1 MRNNLVESSIDLSKE
16 VLGLEDESTTFYV
29 GRADYCHIHL
39 SDKSVSREHLEINYR
54 ANSWSFR
61 CLSEFSP
68 VLFNGVQ
75 ILEGKLKNGD
85 IIQIGQFQLAINL
98 ELIDTTPKP
107 VIAETPTAPVVEEPE
122 PELEPET
129 EPELEE
135 QDQETAQMDNDA
147 SNEAIDESGDFM
159 EIEKTE
165 SNTSDGA
172 QPEAADLDGEVF
184 QEAIEEVPQE
194 MAFGEEE
201 AFESDN
207 LPIDD
212 SSESTRVFAGF
223 SKVELELFG
232 EFAPY
237 DKFVITGN
245 ETFIGRDANKC
256 QIIIN
261 DPEVSSVHAVVR
273 KRNVVVELEDLQ
285 SGNGTLLNGV
295 RVNKEELSNND
306 EFIIGSTTFTL
317 KVYSHF
323 IEDEKERLMPVE
335 ENQIVEVEEI
345 VEVGPDFEGEVD
357 IENQTNDMAEEKS
370 FIKKIMKDPKKKR
383 IAMILGVALL
393 ALFMF
398 DEEKPVK
405 KAPSKAELEAK
416 KTLTEKEADKQD
428 ELAKKINLSPEQL
441 AALEATYQLG
451 YELFQQGKYAES
463 IIELEKVKAIDP
475 NYKNTRLILDQA
487 NEGFRKLEELEQ
499 KRKAEIERKE
509 RMDKVKALVE
519 KAKEA
524 VKERQSAVADAL
536 FSKILELDP
545 ENFDVPQLKI
555 EIEAWKKEQERIAVE
570 KAQKEAD
577 RKRKV
582 GLIQPSKTFYMK
594 KEWYTAIIKLE
605 EFLKIQDMDEDLT
618 KEAIEML
625 EDSRKQLAEIIAP
638 LIGKGRSLKEGQ
650 DLKGAYESFLKV
662 LDHDP
667 YNMEAVREMN
677 EIRDTLTNRSRK
689 VYREAIISESLS
701 LFEDAKEKLN
711 EVMQI
716 SPVDSEY
723 FKKSNDKLKNY
734 LD

>member
-1 MRNNLVESSIDLSKE
+1 VNISVLKNNNVESSIDLSKE
-16 VLGLEDESTTFYV
+16 VEGLGDESTTFFV
-29 GRADYCHIHL
+29 GRADYCHIYIP
-39 SDKSVSREHLEINYR
+39 DKSISREHLEIIYR
-54 ANSWSFR
+54 NKGWSFR

-68 VLFNGVQ
+68 VLLNGVQ
-75 ILEGKLKNGD
+75 TLEGKLKNGD
-85 IIQIGQFQLAINL
+85 IIQIGQYQMAINL
-98 ELIDTTPKP
+98 QEKVLKVESVP
-107 VIAETPTAPVVEEPE
+107 VPE
-122 PELEPET
+122 PSAIEK
-129 EPELEE
+129 EE
-135 QDQETAQMDNDA
+135 ESIEVDA
-147 SNEAIDESGDFM
+147 DEEI

-165 SNTSDGA
+165 SEASDEKSEGDSVDSGLD
-172 QPEAADLDGEVF
+172 DLDKKEENPSEAVPEVSLDADAF
-184 QEAIEEVPQE
+184 QPTDAPVGDVSFDNAATE
-194 MAFGEEE
+194 
-201 AFESDN
+201 ESDN
-207 LPIDD
+207 LPTEGGSD
-212 SSESTRVFAGF
+212 STRVFSGF
-223 SKVELELFG
+223 SKIELELFG

-237 DKFVITGN
+237 DKFVVTAN
-245 ETFIGRDANKC
+245 DTFIGRDANKC
-256 QIIIN
+256 QIVIN

-273 KRNVVVELEDLQ
+273 KRNVTVILEDLQ

-295 RVNKEELSNND
+295 RINKEELSNND

-323 IEDEKERLMPVE
+323 IEEEKGRLMPVE
-335 ENQIVEVEEI
+335 ENQVVEVEEI
-345 VEVGPDFEGEVD
+345 VEVGPEFEGQVD
-357 IENQTNDMAEEKS
+357 IENQANDLANEKS
-370 FIKKIMKDPKKKR
+370 LIKRIMKDPKKKR
-383 IAMILGVALL
+383 IAMIVGVLFL
-393 ALFMF
+393 AWFMF
-398 DEEKPVK
+398 GEEEPVK
-405 KAPSKAELEAK
+405 KPPTKAQKDAQ
-416 KTLTEKEADKQD
+416 KTLAEKEANKQD

-451 YELFQQGKYAES
+451 YELFQQGKYSES

-509 RMDKVKALVE
+509 RMDKVKDLVE

-524 VKERQSAVADAL
+524 VKERQAAVAEAL
-536 FSKILELDP
+536 FGKILELDP

-555 EIEAWKKEQERIAVE
+555 EIDAWKKEQERIAVE

-582 GLIQPSKTFYMK
+582 GLLQPSKTFYLK

-618 KEAIEML
+618 KEGAQML
-625 EDSRKQLAEIIAP
+625 EDARKQLNEQIAP
-638 LIGKGRSLKEGQ
+638 LLGKGRSLKEGQ

-662 LDHDP
+662 LDFDP

-677 EIRDTLTNRSRK
+677 EIRDNLTNRSRK

-701 LFEDAKEKLN
+701 LFDDAKEKLN

-716 SPVDSEY
+716 SPLDSEY
-723 FKKSNDKLKNY
+723 YKKSQNKLKNY

>member
-1 MRNNLVESSIDLSKE
+1 MKNNNVESSIDLSKE
-16 VLGLEDESTTFYV
+16 VEGLGDESTTFFV
-29 GRADYCHIHL
+29 GRADYCHIYIP
-39 SDKSVSREHLEINYR
+39 DKSISREHLEIIYR
-54 ANSWSFR
+54 NKGWSFR

-68 VLFNGVQ
+68 VLLNGVQ
-75 ILEGKLKNGD
+75 TLEGKLKNGD
-85 IIQIGQFQLAINL
+85 IIQIGQYQMAINL
-98 ELIDTTPKP
+98 QEKVLKVESVP
-107 VIAETPTAPVVEEPE
+107 VPE
-122 PELEPET
+122 PSAIEK
-129 EPELEE
+129 EE
-135 QDQETAQMDNDA
+135 ESIEVDA
-147 SNEAIDESGDFM
+147 DEEI

-165 SNTSDGA
+165 SEASDEKSEGDSVDSGLD
-172 QPEAADLDGEVF
+172 DLDKKEENPSEAVPEVSLDADAF
-184 QEAIEEVPQE
+184 QPTDAPVGDVSFDNAATE
-194 MAFGEEE
+194 
-201 AFESDN
+201 ESDN
-207 LPIDD
+207 LPTEGGSD
-212 SSESTRVFAGF
+212 STRVFSGF
-223 SKVELELFG
+223 SKIELELFG

-237 DKFVITGN
+237 DKFVVTAN
-245 ETFIGRDANKC
+245 DTFIGRDANKC
-256 QIIIN
+256 QIVIN

-273 KRNVVVELEDLQ
+273 KRNVTVILEDLQ

-295 RVNKEELSNND
+295 RINKEELSNND

-323 IEDEKERLMPVE
+323 IEEEKGRLMPVE
-335 ENQIVEVEEI
+335 ENQVVEVEEI
-345 VEVGPDFEGEVD
+345 VEVGPEFEGQVD
-357 IENQTNDMAEEKS
+357 IENQANDLANEKS
-370 FIKKIMKDPKKKR
+370 LIKRIMKDPKKKR
-383 IAMILGVALL
+383 IAMIVGVLFL
-393 ALFMF
+393 AWFMF
-398 DEEKPVK
+398 GEEEPVK
-405 KAPSKAELEAK
+405 KPPTKAQKDAQ
-416 KTLTEKEADKQD
+416 KTLAEKEANKQD

-451 YELFQQGKYAES
+451 YELFQQGKYSES

-509 RMDKVKALVE
+509 RMDKVKDLVE

-524 VKERQSAVADAL
+524 VKERQAAVAEAL
-536 FSKILELDP
+536 FGKILELDP

-555 EIEAWKKEQERIAVE
+555 EIDAWKKEQERIAVE

-582 GLIQPSKTFYMK
+582 GLLQPSKTFYLK

-618 KEAIEML
+618 KEGAQML
-625 EDSRKQLAEIIAP
+625 EDARKQLNEQIAP
-638 LIGKGRSLKEGQ
+638 LLGKGRSLKEGQ

-662 LDHDP
+662 LDFDP

-677 EIRDTLTNRSRK
+677 EIRDNLTNRSRK

-701 LFEDAKEKLN
+701 LFDDAKEKLN

-716 SPVDSEY
+716 SPLDSEY
-723 FKKSNDKLKNY
+723 YKKSQNKLKNY